1 MRILYSVLIAGVVLA
16 LSGFAFIHSGIYNV
30 TAMEEQSALGNWA
43 LHTTMKSSVEARAS
57 ELDVP
62 SDLASEEMIRQGA
75 RAYDQLCVACHL
87 KPGLEGTL
95 LRQGLNPMPPSLTE
109 AGHFDPAEQFWII
122 KNGIKMTGMPAWG
135 VTHDDEDLWE
145 ITAFIQRL
153 PSLSESEYTRLTQP
167 EQGMQAKA
175 DDGHDHDH
183 GNMDGMMGG
192 GSSSQSESS
201 HGAPGHH
208 AKSEPAGTSHTEA
221 SGHHGEEKPKA
232 ASELKADDHYADGH
246 SH

>member
-1 MRILYSVLIAGVVLA
+1 MRILYSVLIAGAVLA

-30 TAMEEQSALGNWA
+30 TAMEEHSALGKWA
-43 LHTTMKSSVEARAS
+43 LHTTMKNSVEARGS

-75 RAYDQLCVACHL
+75 RGYDQLCVACHL
-87 KPGLEGTL
+87 KPGLEDTL

-109 AGHFDPAEQFWII
+109 AGRFDPAEQFWII

-153 PSLSESEYTRLTQP
+153 PAFQ
-167 EQGMQAKA
+167 
-175 DDGHDHDH
+175 
-183 GNMDGMMGG
+183 
-192 GSSSQSESS
+192 SQNI
-201 HGAPGHH
+201 
-208 AKSEPAGTSHTEA
+208 
-221 SGHHGEEKPKA
+221 
-232 ASELKADDHYADGH
+232 LV
-246 SH
+246 